1 MDLSESC
8 DSIDK
13 SFIIDDFEVGRLWR
27 VYLYRVC
34 VSLYAKRHYR
44 HKQYFVAVVSIDSNR
59 SIMSNQ
65 VRKKMVVVWIEI
77 ERVSSKP
84 IETDRDSSQ
93 TKRLISKNI
102 FIYTINQFQ
111 SNCWQCTDWKYGIF
125 PHVVLFRCEASFAIP
140 IQFDRFITITWH
152 MNKRMDWRTR
162 LIIRWLNRFNISH
175 ICTTHVFCARIN
187 SEDSWLLPPSHSIF
201 VY

>member
-1 MDLSESC
+1 
-8 DSIDK
+8 
-13 SFIIDDFEVGRLWR
+13 
-27 VYLYRVC
+27 
-34 VSLYAKRHYR
+34 
-44 HKQYFVAVVSIDSNR
+44 
-59 SIMSNQ
+59 
-65 VRKKMVVVWIEI
+65 MVVVWIEI

-162 LIIRWLNRFNISH
+162 LIIRWDGWIDLIFHTFARRMCFAHASTVKIRDFYHHLIQFSFTNELLTFFPLGVHRQRRIEIAVCRRCRT
-175 ICTTHVFCARIN
+175 ICWGYFVIYHKTTF
-187 SEDSWLLPPSHSIF
+187 P
-201 VY
+201 

>member
-65 VRKKMVVVWIEI
+65 VRKKNGGCLDRNWT
-77 ERVSSKP
+77 SL
-84 IETDRDSSQ
+84 IETDRNRS
-93 TKRLISKNI
+93 RLIANE
-102 FIYTINQFQ
+102 TINLEKHFHIHNQ
-111 SNCWQCTDWKYGIF
+111 SISKQLLTVYGLKIWHISTCCVI
-125 PHVVLFRCEASFAIP
+125 PVWSVFRNSH
-140 IQFDRFITITWH
+140 TIWSIYNDH
-152 MNKRMDWRTR
+152 MTYEQ
-162 LIIRWLNRFNISH
+162 
-175 ICTTHVFCARIN
+175 THGLA
-187 SEDSWLLPPSHSIF
+187 
-201 VY
+201 Y